1 MCGQMMNGADAS
13 LGVAQAAAVRVGEL
27 QKKKSEGDKKQQ
39 QQQQQHSDD
48 DDGSWG
54 AITSSSGSS
63 ASASAPGPCR
73 IAPAVSLSRLPLNSE
88 P

>member
-1 MCGQMMNGADAS
+1 MNGADAS

-39 QQQQQHSDD
+39 QQQQHSDD

-54 AITSSSGSS
+54 AITTSSSGSS

-73 IAPAVSLSRLPLNSE
+73 CTPHRTCCFSLVPAPKI
-88 P
+88 

>member
-1 MCGQMMNGADAS
+1 MCGQTMNGADAS

-27 QKKKSEGDKKQQ
+27 QKKKSEGDKKQ

-73 IAPAVSLSRLPLNSE
+73 IAPAVSLLRLPLKSE